1 MKMKKKKRQMKMERN
16 PIFTFSRADTFG
28 YGGTQ
33 THFVAGEEK
42 VAVLFLLETSRHRQ
56 TGRRTGLGKN
66 HSGACLSVFSPLLS
80 LMTRWQRWRTYTHT
94 VRVYSS
100 QSLARLVILK
110 CNDRWVGVAP
120 TTLSHPTCFNLYI
133 WWSNRYFEFPAAVR
147 PSSL

>member
-1 MKMKKKKRQMKMERN
+1 MNSIRLMTLKRQQYRIDFKLKGKKEIQKKMRRERENENEKKKRQMKMERN

-80 LMTRWQRWRTYTHT
+80 LMTR
-94 VRVYSS
+94 
-100 QSLARLVILK
+100 
-110 CNDRWVGVAP
+110 
-120 TTLSHPTCFNLYI
+120 
-133 WWSNRYFEFPAAVR
+133 
-147 PSSL
+147 